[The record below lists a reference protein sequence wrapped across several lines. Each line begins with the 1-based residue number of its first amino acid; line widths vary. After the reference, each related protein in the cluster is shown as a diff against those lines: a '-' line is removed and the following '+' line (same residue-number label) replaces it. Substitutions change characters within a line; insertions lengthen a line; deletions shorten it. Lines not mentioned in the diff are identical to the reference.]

1 MGMASAPFLLPALAQ
16 VNFEETT
23 EIDSM
28 SVDLSGRIRVNP
40 EFVKMQP
47 DNVLGGCIAHNLMHL
62 MMFHTARRHSR
73 DAKTWDTASDMAI
86 NQILREGQVALP
98 ADAVYPPH
106 GLRQG

>member
-1 MGMASAPFLLPALAQ
+1 
-16 VNFEETT
+16 
-23 EIDSM
+23 M

-73 DAKTWDTASDMAI
+73 DAKTWTRPAIWPLTRSSERARWRCPPMPSIRRMATTRLAPRRSI
-86 NQILREGQVALP
+86 PI
-98 ADAVYPPH
+98 
-106 GLRQG
+106 